1 MKQPIR
7 AFSVGLFTSGI
18 ILLIIFIFFGDTNKT
33 KTQLSDEEMTAALED
48 KGYHVLSDA
57 DYVSWSVG
65 KDEDKDG
72 EKDKDQ
78 NESEDDSNNDE
89 DQDKNDDANDEEDEN
104 DDKDKSDKKETYSI
118 TIEEGMASSDIGAD
132 LEKHDII
139 DDAAK
144 FNKFLHDEG
153 YDLKVQ
159 IGKFKVSDD
168 MDFDEIADAITK

>member
-33 KTQLSDEEMTAALED
+33 KTKLSDEEMTAALED

-72 EKDKDQ
+72 EKDKER
-78 NESEDDSNNDE
+78 NEYEK
-89 DQDKNDDANDEEDEN
+89 DKNYE
-104 DDKDKSDKKETYSI
+104 SKKVQNYTVYKNNLYKKVTYSI
-118 TIEEGMASSDIGAD
+118 TIEKDIASSDIGDD

-168 MDFDEIADAITK
+168 MD